1 MRDLGSRGEIRTGS
15 SPVARTKKYAHK
27 ECMEAKQMARRLIIG
42 TTCPICGKQVEA
54 VPDSV
59 LKQQPGTID
68 AEIVVTRSGY
78 KQYIHSSCWYGMI
91 AKQKERRKEQ
101 ESNPKKKT
109 DVS

>member
-1 MRDLGSRGEIRTGS
+1 MT
-15 SPVARTKKYAHK
+15 
-27 ECMEAKQMARRLIIG
+27 RRLIIN
-42 TTCPICGKQVEA
+42 TTCPLCGKQVEA
-54 VPDSV
+54 VSDGA
-59 LKQQPGTID
+59 LKQQPGMID